1 VPGSGPYT
9 PRNYTNEFYGRVTLT
24 EALMRSLNIPA
35 VKVSEAVGRDL
46 VRQVASEFGIDSDL
60 ATGPLCPVPLR
71 HDERIVLGHGSGGRL
86 TADLIAR
93 VFMPLLAN
101 AHLECGE
108 DAAVLPMTDLGGAT
122 DLAFT
127 TDTHVVKP
135 LFFAGGDIGR
145 LAVCGTVNDLAVMGA
160 VPRWLSCAFV
170 LEEGLPVADLI
181 RVVTSIRDAA
191 VEAQV
196 MVVAGD
202 TKVVERGAVD
212 GMVIT
217 TAGIGGI
224 APGRAAR
231 AARIRPGD
239 AILLSGTLGDHGIA
253 VLAARGDLAFHTHL
267 RSDCAPLGGLIAAMA
282 ATGAGLHAL
291 RDPTRGGLA
300 ASLAELA
307 AQSGTGMVI
316 KEEALPLRPE
326 VASACEMLGFDPLHV
341 ANEGKL
347 VAYVAADDA
356 DRVLAAMRAHPLGAE
371 ACLIGRVTDA
381 PAGRVLLETPYG
393 GTRIV
398 DVPAGELLPRI
409 C

>member
-1 VPGSGPYT
+1 VNDQPDLDLSSGP
-9 PRNYTNEFYGRVTLT
+9 V
-24 EALMRSLNIPA
+24 
-35 VKVSEAVGRDL
+35 
-46 VRQVASEFGIDSDL
+46 
-60 ATGPLCPVPLR
+60 CPVPLQ

-93 VFMPLLAN
+93 VFLPLLDN
-101 AHLECGE
+101 PHLRAAE
-108 DAAVLPMTDLGGAT
+108 DAAVLPLSELGDAT
-122 DLAFT
+122 ELAFT

-135 LFFAGGDIGR
+135 LFFPGGDIGR

-160 VPRWLSCAFV
+160 EPRWLSCGFL
-170 LEEGLPVADLI
+170 LEEGLPLADLV

-191 VEAQV
+191 LEAGV
-196 MVVAGD
+196 LVVTGD

-212 GMVIT
+212 GMAIT
-217 TAGIGGI
+217 TAGVGGI

-231 AARIRPGD
+231 AAHIRPGD
-239 AILLSGTLGDHGIA
+239 AILLSGSLGDHGIA
-253 VLAARGDLAFHTHL
+253 VLAARGDLAFRTDL
-267 RSDCAPLGGLIAAMA
+267 RSDAAPLGGLIAAMA
-282 ATGAGLHAL
+282 GTGASLHAL

-300 ASLAELA
+300 ASLGELA
-307 AQSGTGMVI
+307 AQSGTGMI
-316 KEEALPLRPE
+316 IQEEALPVRPE

-347 VAYVAADDA
+347 VACVPQADA
-356 DRVLAAMRAHPLGAE
+356 ERVLAAMRAHPLGGQ
-371 ACLIGRVTDA
+371 ACQIGRVVA
-381 PAGRVLLETPYG
+381 EPPGRVLLETPFG